1 MAHERIGKY
10 VIGQMLGQ
18 GGMGAVMLAHDPDL
32 DREVALKLIMPHRL
46 RLPQARERFLR
57 EARAM
62 ARLSDPHIVQVHA
75 FEPDADPPYLV
86 MERVHGEDL
95 KQLLQRTGPLT
106 PAMVRDCAWQC
117 LRGLAAAHAAGIVH
131 RDIKPSNIMLCR
143 DGIYKLLDFGLA
155 GSHEGD
161 LTDTGEV
168 VGTRRFIAPERMT
181 GSLATPASDLWA
193 LGVVLCELATGRHVF
208 PLGRSHLDPLALPP
222 GQPPEINALILRL
235 LAGDPAQ
242 RPVDAT
248 QALGLL
254 GGPAVPPVIG
264 SSIST
269 AVAPSAKVQRES
281 GTTRAVVAT
290 THRPAPTSAVEP
302 SSEVAIQRVRVPF
315 WLKLTASIWLVS
327 SLGAVVAGYSITERA
342 VATQYTTLKRNL
354 HGIAVAAGQLVDPR
368 EHQRMVADPAG
379 QAGELVALRKRL
391 AEFAAAFPEVRFI
404 YTMAP
409 LPETPETGVVQFV
422 CDASSE
428 RDLDGDGVIGPDE
441 AQAVPGQR
449 YPAKE
454 SPDLI
459 DGFTRVAV
467 DRELTTDQW
476 GTWTSGYAPLLL
488 PDGTSTGLVG
498 IDIPADHLAA
508 LRREF
513 VWHSVIL
520 LGSTLLAFL
529 AAGLLIA
536 WRMRRPVAELSRGM
550 RAVADGDLSVEIVVS
565 SRDEFGV
572 LASSFRRM
580 RNELRRAAQRRD
592 AFDAFI
598 SRAFAT
604 YGGQTGSLAGEG
616 ARLAIAIHDGQQA
629 ALTAVLD
636 AARIH
641 GGDPELVEA
650 GCVCLLFPSA
660 HPGDLPQERAVRCA
674 LAALTIASLPGWAC
688 GVAVGGSEAVGRAAA
703 LARAGL
709 RSGSDLMVDA
719 PAYTPIAAGFFADHV
734 HEHDAGSGHLIEHAW
749 AVKGAVSGGKLQT

>member
-10 VIGQMLGQ
+10 VIGDMLGQ
-18 GGMGAVMLAHDPDL
+18 GGMGAVMLARDPDL

-95 KQLLQRTGPLT
+95 KQLLQRTGPLA

-131 RDIKPSNIMLCR
+131 RDVKPSNIMLCR

-155 GSHEGD
+155 ASHEGD

-168 VGTRRFIAPERMT
+168 VGTRRFIAPERMR
-181 GSLATPASDLWA
+181 GSPATPASDLWA

-208 PLGRSHLDPLALPP
+208 PQGRANLDPLAMPP
-222 GQPPEINALILRL
+222 GQPPEINSLILRM
-235 LAGDPAQ
+235 LADDPAQ

-254 GGPAVPPVIG
+254 GPPVVPAVGTSLSTAILPLGPAL
-264 SSIST
+264 
-269 AVAPSAKVQRES
+269 RES
-281 GTTRAVVAT
+281 GTTRAVVAA
-290 THRPAPTSAVEP
+290 THRPAPAPRVEL
-302 SSEVAIQRVRVPF
+302 SDETGIQRVRLPF

-342 VATQYTTLKRNL
+342 VATQYATLKRNL
-354 HGIAVAAGQLVDPR
+354 QGIAVAASQLVDPR
-368 EHQRMVADPAG
+368 EHQRMVDDPAG
-379 QAGELVALRKRL
+379 HVEELVALRKRL
-391 AEFAAAFPEVRFI
+391 AGFAAAFPEVRFI

-422 CDASSE
+422 CDASTE

-449 YPAKE
+449 YPAKD

-467 DRELTTDQW
+467 DRVLTSDQW

-498 IDIPADHLAA
+498 IDIPADHLAV

-513 VWHSVIL
+513 IWHSVIL
-520 LGSTLLAFL
+520 LGTTLLAFL

-598 SRAFAT
+598 TRAFAKH
-604 YGGQTGSLAGEG
+604 GGQAGSAGGEG
-616 ARLAIAIHDGQQA
+616 ARLAIAISDGQQA

-636 AARIH
+636 AARSH

-650 GCVCLLFPSA
+650 GCVCLLFPSS
-660 HPGDLPQERAVRCA
+660 HSGDLPQERAVRCA
-674 LAALTIASLPGWAC
+674 LAALTITSGPGWAC
-688 GVAVGGSEAVGRAAA
+688 GVAVGGTEAVGRAVA

-709 RSGSDLMVDA
+709 RSGTDLMVDT
-719 PAYTPIAAGFFADHV
+719 PAYSAIAAGFFADHV

-749 AVKGAVSGGKLQT
+749 AVKGAVSGGKLQP